1 MRVDP
6 PTPAGGAA
14 RGPATPAAQPGAAQG
29 TTPGA
34 GGGAGGRGGADAA
47 AAALAAAKL
56 RATPVTNLVLY
67 AFDAQTGKQLYSS
80 EMIIQG
86 WVHHSEPVVA
96 AGKVFVVTWDAHVYA
111 FGLEEIAVPVSRAL
125 IQEAA
130 MLHRREF
137 IGATLGAGAAVAAA
151 SVVGP
156 STVSGAVAHRPLD
169 PVNPDILFGSTSSL
183 WGGQHDIEWAIK
195 RIAWLGLQGIE
206 PYAQQI
212 EKYRSDPRPLKKLF
226 DEAGLTLIDVSN
238 GAQGQST
245 NFIDP
250 DQIPKTIADHVAF
263 ARDFLQ
269 PFGATLWKCN
279 MGARPAGGPS
289 DDQLKRLANTLN
301 EIGRQTIAMGI
312 RLAPH
317 PHIWGPMERESEVR
331 RVMEL
336 TDPKYV
342 WLTTDTGHLTLGGM
356 DAVQIMSDYFP
367 RIAEVHL
374 KDTYA
379 KYRGNTSTPTQEQHK
394 VASVYHNLGG
404 GGVDFPA
411 VFKLLRD
418 RHYKGWAVFDMDG
431 PRKGDDG
438 FDAIGGNMDL
448 AVDDYLAHNI
458 NYLRVIL
465 GVKLPPLG

>member
-1 MRVDP
+1 MSEK
-6 PTPAGGAA
+6 
-14 RGPATPAAQPGAAQG
+14 AT
-29 TTPGA
+29 
-34 GGGAGGRGGADAA
+34 GRGFERREF
-47 AAALAAAKL
+47 L
-56 RATPVTNLVLY
+56 
-67 AFDAQTGKQLYSS
+67 
-80 EMIIQG
+80 
-86 WVHHSEPVVA
+86 
-96 AGKVFVVTWDAHVYA
+96 
-111 FGLEEIAVPVSRAL
+111 SRAL
-125 IQEAA
+125 ALGSTA
-130 MLHRREF
+130 M
-137 IGATLGAGAAVAAA
+137 AA
-151 SVVGP
+151 SV
-156 STVSGAVAHRPLD
+156 SGASRAWAAAPPQSLD

-183 WGGQHDIEWAIK
+183 WSEQHDIEWAIK
-195 RIAWLGLQGIE
+195 RIPALGLQGIE
-206 PYAQQI
+206 PYAAQI

-226 DEAGLTLIDVSN
+226 DEAGITLIDVSN
-238 GAQGQST
+238 GAKRQST

-250 DQIPKTIADHVAF
+250 GEIPKTIADHVAF

-269 PFGATLWKCN
+269 AFGATLWKCN
-279 MGARPAGGPS
+279 MGVRPPGGPS
-289 DDQLKRLANTLN
+289 DDQLKRLADTLS

-312 RLAPH
+312 RMAPH
-317 PHIWGPMERESEVR
+317 PHIWGPMEREREVR

-379 KYRGNTSTPTQEQHK
+379 KYRGNTATPPQEQHR

-418 RHYKGWAVFDMDG
+418 RHYKGWVVFDMDG

-458 NYLRVIL
+458 NYLRVVL
-465 GVKLPPLG
+465 GVRLPPHA

>member
-1 MRVDP
+1 MSKSVGE
-6 PTPAGGAA
+6 GGLK
-14 RGPATPAAQPGAAQG
+14 R
-29 TTPGA
+29 
-34 GGGAGGRGGADAA
+34 RDFMSY
-47 AAALAAAKL
+47 ALAVGGM
-56 RATPVTNLVLY
+56 T
-67 AFDAQTGKQLYSS
+67 
-80 EMIIQG
+80 
-86 WVHHSEPVVA
+86 
-96 AGKVFVVTWDAHVYA
+96 
-111 FGLEEIAVPVSRAL
+111 
-125 IQEAA
+125 
-130 MLHRREF
+130 
-137 IGATLGAGAAVAAA
+137 AAA
-151 SVVGP
+151 SVVGT
-156 STVSGAVAHRPLD
+156 SNAWAAVSHKPLD
-169 PVNPDILFGSTSSL
+169 PVNPDIRFGSTSSL
-183 WGGQHDIEWAIK
+183 WSGGRDLEWAIK
-195 RIAWLGLQGIE
+195 RISALGLQGIE
-206 PYAQQI
+206 PYAAQI
-212 EKYRSDPRPLKKLF
+212 EKYRSNPLALKKLF
-226 DEAGLTLIDVSN
+226 DDAGLTMIDVSN
-238 GAQGQST
+238 GAKGQST

-269 PFGATLWKCN
+269 PFGCDLWKCN

-317 PHIWGPMERESEVR
+317 PHIWGPVERESEVR
-331 RVMEL
+331 RMMEL
-336 TDPKYV
+336 TDPKLV
-342 WLTTDTGHLTLGGM
+342 WMTPDTGHLTLGGM

-379 KYRGNTSTPTQEQHK
+379 KYRGNTSTPLQEQHK

-418 RHYKGWAVFDMDG
+418 RRFKGWAIFDMDG

-438 FDAIGGNMDL
+438 FDAIGGNLEL
-448 AVDDYLAHNI
+448 AIDDYLTHNI